1 MYIFPAFYSLSKDDA
16 AMTDA
21 ADLNRSVLV
30 YHRGAG
36 IDKADGLFIM
46 EKVCSRFHKT
56 MPALS

>member
-1 MYIFPAFYSLSKDDA
+1 
-16 AMTDA
+16 
-21 ADLNRSVLV
+21 V